1 MIFDEHMHEEEGYM
15 MGFYGDYWMSFGWI
29 FMVAWWVAFFIISI
43 TIAYLVH
50 KDAVKRRIPNA
61 EVWVLI
67 VLIFNVVGLLVY
79 LLTRGDYTEEY
90 TQGRN
95 K

>member
-1 MIFDEHMHEEEGYM
+1 MIFDEHMHEEGYM
-15 MGFYGDYWMSFGWI
+15 MGWYGDYWMSFGWI

-50 KDAVKRRIPNA
+50 KDAVKRQIPNA

-79 LLTRGDYTEEY
+79 LLTRGNYTEQYKEE
-90 TQGRN
+90 R
-95 K
+95 

>member
-15 MGFYGDYWMSFGWI
+15 MGWLYGDYWMSFGWI
-29 FMVAWWVAFFIISI
+29 FMVAWWVAFIIISI

-79 LLTRGDYTEEY
+79 LLTRGNYTEQYKEE
-90 TQGRN
+90 R
-95 K
+95 